1 MFEHRR
7 LTVGDL
13 NRVFSLLR
21 EGFAF
26 QRADRARL
34 VTMWTELLR
43 TEACL
48 TVGVDDRRRPPETRL
63 VGFGLSV
70 FVTDDFAARLI
81 AGQPLLSRAFLE
93 QWESGPRPWLTKKEV
108 AMANAG
114 DGLNLLILHYGWC
127 KDVTPE
133 DMMKMQHLQTERFI
147 HEHAGYLT
155 KEYLHEF
162 FGPQLRDFMLATGLV
177 LKHDYRGDA
186 WREALA
192 GVAEDDW
199 PYLAVHGPEASR
211 PGTLTSVFR
220 SKTTRPR
227 FGFSPGEQRLIAL
240 ALEGRSDEE
249 LASAL
254 DLSPWTVKKRWQ
266 RIYMKVDTHEPSLFA
281 SEDDKLR
288 RRRRYLLAFMREHPE
303 ELRPFRSTTQKGV

>member
-7 LTVGDL
+7 LTARDL

-26 QRADRARL
+26 KRTDRARL
-34 VTMWTELLR
+34 VAMWTALLR
-43 TEACL
+43 SEACL
-48 TVGVDDRRRPPETRL
+48 TVGVDDRRRPSETRL

-70 FVTDDFAARLI
+70 FVTDDFAERLS

-93 QWESGPRPWLTKKEV
+93 QWESGPRPYLTKKEIG
-108 AMANAG
+108 AANAG

-133 DMMKMQHLQTERFI
+133 DMITMQHLQTERFI
-147 HEHAGYLT
+147 HEHAGYFT

-162 FGPQLRDFMLATGLV
+162 FGPQLRDFMLASGLV
-177 LKHDYRGDA
+177 LKHDYRGKA

-192 GVAEDDW
+192 GVAEEDW
-199 PYLAVHGPEASR
+199 PYLAVHGAEPSR
-211 PGTLTSVFR
+211 PGTIASIFR
-220 SKTTRPR
+220 SKTARPR
-227 FGFSPGEQRLIAL
+227 FGFSPGEQRLIGL
-240 ALEGRSDEE
+240 ALEGRSDDE

-254 DLSPWTVKKRWQ
+254 TLSPWTVKKRWQ
-266 RIYMKVDTHEPSLFA
+266 RIYMKVETHEPSLFA
-281 SEDDKLR
+281 SEGDKLR
-288 RRRRYLLAFMREHPE
+288 QRRRYLLAFMREHPE
-303 ELRPFRSTTQKGV
+303 ELRPYRSITPKGV